1 MGHIQRRST
10 DGKMAEVEFG
20 GMTFKGG
27 KMFAVLTALSTLGGA
42 AWGGFEFYKDYMD
55 MKEIIQNIDIQEIQA
70 ANELQLQKL
79 DDAIA
84 YTVEIRKDLAGDVE
98 RVEGTVR
105 VLEDQ
110 VTRAEETVRTLR
122 NDVYQKLDTFE
133 ERLRLTLKS
142 NQDTMADMRD
152 RISSNLETSEARI
165 KDTQAGIGDTLEGIR
180 NEMNQLQKDVTQS
193 IREVEG
199 VIRQSDKDLRA
210 DMKALDKS
218 LSEKLQ
224 EALDNPL
231 AQ

>member
-1 MGHIQRRST
+1 
-10 DGKMAEVEFG
+10 MAEVEFG

-84 YTVEIRKDLAGDVE
+84 YTVEIRKDLASDVT
-98 RVEGTVR
+98 RVEGTVQ

-110 VTRAEETVRTLR
+110 VNRAEETVRTLR
-122 NDVYQKLDTFE
+122 NDIYTKLDTFE
-133 ERLRLTLKS
+133 ERLRLTLKN
-142 NQDTMADMRD
+142 NQDTMANMRD
-152 RISSNLETSEARI
+152 RISTNLEDSEARI
-165 KDTQAGIGDTLEGIR
+165 KTTQSSIEDTLEGIR
-180 NEMNQLQKDVTQS
+180 SEMNQLQKDITQS
-193 IREVEG
+193 IREVEAG
-199 VIRQSDKDLRA
+199 IRQTDKDLSA
-210 DMKALDKS
+210 DMKQL
-218 LSEKLQ
+218 EKDLMERLQ

-231 AQ
+231 SN